1 VINNHLARGR
11 GGKVSFTHIIGYAM
25 VKALAS
31 HPEMNNSFAVATASR
46 LTVTPDAVNLGIAI
60 DLAKPDGTRTLV
72 VPSIKAPTG
81 WTSGSSGSP
90 TRTSSGAPPQRADD
104 GRLRRHHDL
113 ADQPGRHRHRALD
126 AAAHAGQGTIIGVGA
141 MEHPAEFAGMSDD
154 QLADSPSARSSR

>member
-72 VPSIKAPTG
+72 VPSIKA
-81 WTSGSSGSP
+81 
-90 TRTSSGAPPQRADD
+90 ADRMD
-104 GRLRRHHDL
+104 FRQFWQSYEDVVRR
-113 ADQPGRHRHRALD
+113 
-126 AAAHAGQGTIIGVGA
+126 AAAT
-141 MEHPAEFAGMSDD
+141 S
-154 QLADSPSARSSR
+154 